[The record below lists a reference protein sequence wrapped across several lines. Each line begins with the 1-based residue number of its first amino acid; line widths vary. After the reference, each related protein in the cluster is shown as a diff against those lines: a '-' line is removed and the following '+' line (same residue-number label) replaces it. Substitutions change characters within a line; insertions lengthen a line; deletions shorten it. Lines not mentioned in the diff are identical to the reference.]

1 MNINFEDLN
10 LMFKM
15 LIPDSLSKKEKGDFF
30 EAVTAHLFRQRGLK
44 VTQNVRLPGVQID
57 IELEDEDTNEK
68 SLVECKFH
76 KDKIGSDEV
85 GKIISILSTY
95 DFSRGFLLSAS
106 ELEGESKTFANNFNK
121 KHNNKLTVW
130 AGKDLIKIF
139 KSAYGIQNPDLDR
152 LGNIGVSRITFLVT
166 YEKEFIWVVEQ
177 IDTDIENS
185 HAFIFPTKF
194 TRNHS
199 VDYWKSYFD
208 HFNIYQKYNLKFL
221 NENNQKS
228 NISQLLNI
236 QREHELKKVVISR
249 IRKADKFVDYHLP
262 CSPEDF
268 FGRVKPKEIFWQ
280 FIKDVRDKKPD
291 SRIVCLTG
299 NTGLGKSSLLVKL
312 IEESC
317 QEQYKHEFYI
327 RDVDVT
333 SVRDDKAKFFLANV
347 IQTTLQEAIDD
358 KFIKITNHKIKLDSL
373 EYPFFES
380 DSIQL
385 LRHKLRE
392 ERKVIIIFFD
402 QFEEILTNNSWVS
415 IYNDFLEVAQEIN
428 YIKENIVFGF
438 SWRADIYLPAK
449 SPQSEFW
456 YQIKH
461 LSTTIDLN
469 NFIFSEED
477 TAQALKKFENFLIKN
492 THIKKLDFSIK
503 KWLLDNCQN
512 MPWLLKKICGE
523 IHKDTLKSVDF
534 KSKQII
540 NNIDII
546 KKIFDRDIDEIKN
559 IGNIYYDCL
568 KDIAELS
575 PISQQEVIDKYE
587 CDVIHKLLEY
597 HLIIATGSNYKIYA
611 DIFREYIVDDEL
623 PLLTINFTPRTSIV
637 TALKIFKLLNSNLT
651 KLEVDKNLNL
661 KSQGGT
667 INNALQDLQKF
678 LPLETQQSSGLVKI
692 PNNINKLNDYQ
703 IAEIIADYLE
713 SHVLIQEI
721 YREYQPNQCFHYDDF
736 DKILLKNRY
745 VSSSRKP
752 KDYRSRFLS
761 WFCFAGLLEI
771 RQDEW
776 IYRPINS
783 RKGKHKGNVSDCEFR
798 NKRRKDKSKGKYRQL
813 NALDL
818 LEQSLNRSQL

>member
-1 MNINFEDLN
+1 MNIIFDDLN
-10 LMFKM
+10 LMFKI
-15 LIPDSLSKKEKGDFF
+15 LVPDSLAKKEKGDFF
-30 EAVTAHLFRQRGLK
+30 EELVTPLFKKHRWKVTARNK
-44 VTQNVRLPGVQID
+44 ILPGAEID
-57 IELEDEDTNEK
+57 ISVEDEHTK
-68 SLVECKFH
+68 QTALVQCKFH
-76 KDKIGSDEV
+76 EDKIYSNDIKQLTSEA
-85 GKIISILSTY
+85 
-95 DFSRGFLLSAS
+95 FLLSDYSFAFLLSTS
-106 ELEGESKTFANNFNK
+106 ELAGTSKTLVDTF
-121 KHNNKLTVW
+121 NNKYNDKLIVW
-130 AGKDLIKIF
+130 AGKKLIEIF

-185 HAFIFPTKF
+185 HAFIFPTQF
-194 TRNHS
+194 TRNDS
-199 VDYWKSYFD
+199 EDYWKSYFD
-208 HFNIYQKYNLKFL
+208 KFNIYQKYNLKFV
-221 NENNQKS
+221 NDNNQNS
-228 NISQLLNI
+228 SIYQALNI
-236 QREHELKKVVISR
+236 PIEHELKKVVIPR
-249 IRKADKFVDYHLP
+249 ICKADKFVDYHLP

-268 FGRVKPKEIFWQ
+268 FGRVKPKEIFWE
-280 FIKDVRDKKPD
+280 FLKDIGDKKTD

-312 IEESC
+312 IEESS
-317 QEQYKHEFYI
+317 QEEYKYEFYI

-347 IQTTLQEAIDD
+347 IQTTLQEAIDHE
-358 KFIKITNHKIKLDSL
+358 FIKITNYKIKLDSL

-385 LRHKLRE
+385 LTRKLRE

-402 QFEEILTNNSWVS
+402 QFEEILTKNSWIS
-415 IYNDFLEVAQEIN
+415 IYDDFLEVANEIN
-428 YIKENIVFGF
+428 YIQENIVFGF

-456 YQIKH
+456 YQIKRI
-461 LSTTIDLN
+461 STTIDLN
-469 NFIFSEED
+469 NFIFSQKD
-477 TAQALKKFENFLIKN
+477 TAQALNKFENFLINN
-492 THIKKLDFSIK
+492 THIKKLDSGIK
-503 KWLLDNCQN
+503 RWLLDNCQN

-523 IHKDTLKSVDF
+523 IHKETLKSGDF

-540 NNIDII
+540 NNIDIE
-546 KKIFDRDIDEIKN
+546 KIFDRDVDEIKKL
-559 IGNIYYDCL
+559 GNIYHNCL
-568 KDIAELS
+568 KYIAEYS
-575 PISQQEVIDKYE
+575 PISQQEVINKYGS
-587 CDVIHKLLEY
+587 DVIHKLLED

-611 DIFREYIVDDEL
+611 DIFREYIVDEKL

-637 TALKIFKLLNSNLT
+637 TALKILKLLNSNLT
-651 KLEVDKNLNL
+651 KLEAAKNLNL
-661 KSQGGT
+661 KYKDGRST
-667 INNALQDLQKF
+667 IENAIQDLQKF
-678 LPLETQQSSGLVKI
+678 LPLETQQNSGLVKI
-692 PNNINKLNDYQ
+692 PNNINKLNDYE
-703 IAEIIADYLE
+703 IAEIFADYLE

-721 YREYQPNQCFHYDDF
+721 YREYQPDQCFHYDDF
-736 DKILLKNRY
+736 DKILLKNCY
-745 VSSSRKP
+745 VSSSRDP

-783 RKGKHKGNVSDCEFR
+783 TKGKHKGNVSDCEFR

-818 LEQSLNRSQL
+818 L